1 MIFRKSN
8 TGGCGGH
15 GEETLPCKGEYTK
28 LERDPC
34 DLYNIKFCVWECI
47 IIIGVG
53 WGLTGGVKVKQSL
66 ANAFRI
72 ICIMLIFC
80 LSCWVHA
87 RIKRET

>member
-1 MIFRKSN
+1 V
-8 TGGCGGH
+8 GGH
-15 GEETLPCKGEYTK
+15 EEETLPCKGEYTK

-53 WGLTGGVKVKQSL
+53 WGLTGGGQSQTKPRKWI
-66 ANAFRI
+66 RI

-80 LSCWVHA
+80 LSCWAYA
-87 RIKRET
+87 RIKRKT